1 MSAIDAL
8 QAGRD
13 AAEEIMI
20 DAGELHGPDVRGAL
34 NPVTGKYDV
43 QPGALKYA
51 GKAKVQT
58 TDTIGDA
65 KEAAERVVMR
75 TRFEVHL
82 PMSAPAAAV
91 DDVWTCTASVLDPE
105 LAGRR
110 FRVVS
115 LLHKTFMTAR
125 RITIEEVQS

>member
-1 MSAIDAL
+1 MTAVDVLIR
-8 QAGRD
+8 GR
-13 AAEEIMI
+13 AKAEKLMI
-20 DAGELHGPDVRGAL
+20 DAGELRGPDVLGAL
-34 NPVTGKYDV
+34 DPATGKYDV
-43 QPGALKYA
+43 QPGALKYT

-65 KEAAERVVMR
+65 KEAVERVVMR
-75 TRFEVHL
+75 TRFEVDL

-91 DDVWTCTASVLDPE
+91 DDVWTCTASVTDPE

-115 LLHKTFMTAR
+115 LLHKSYMTAR
-125 RITIEEVQS
+125 RLTIEEVQS